1 MPNGE
6 KNELDA
12 AIKSPDDHWK
22 RLGRS
27 GSPRAPPKGRRGSSA
42 GKSPSRTPPRSDRRP
57 PRERDDGQGLESEMG
72 DLDQGEAMPS
82 VYLEARGSGSDEADA
97 LQCVA
102 SGFDEEISA
111 VVGRLAHC

>member
-12 AIKSPDDHWK
+12 AMKGLDDHWK
-22 RLGRS
+22 RLDRS
-27 GSPRAPPKGRRGSSA
+27 GSPRAPLRGGRGFSGGR
-42 GKSPSRTPPRSDRRP
+42 SPSRTTPRSDRRP
-57 PRERDDGQGLESEMG
+57 SRERDDWQGPESEVG
-72 DLDQGEAMPS
+72 DLDQGEAMLS

-102 SGFDEEISA
+102 SGFDED
-111 VVGRLAHC
+111 RRR